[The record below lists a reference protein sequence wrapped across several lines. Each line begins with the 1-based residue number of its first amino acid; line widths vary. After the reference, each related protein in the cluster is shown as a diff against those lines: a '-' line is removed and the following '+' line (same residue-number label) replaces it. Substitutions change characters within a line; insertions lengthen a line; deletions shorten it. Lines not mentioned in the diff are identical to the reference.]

1 MYKELTEGKACISVL
16 GLGYVGLPIA
26 LAFAKKVKVIGFDIN
41 SDRIEMMKRGED
53 PSGELSASDFEGS
66 SIEFTSNPEDLRSA
80 NLHIVA
86 VPTPINPSQQPD
98 LTPLLE
104 ASKTL
109 GSILKKGDYVV
120 YESTVYPGCTEDD
133 CIPVLENVSGLKVC
147 SDFKVGYSPERIN
160 PGDKVNTFSTIVKV
174 VGGCDKEST
183 AEIARIYDLV
193 VDAGTHQVSSIKVAE
208 ASKIIENTQRDLNI
222 ALINELSIIFNKV
235 GINTYEVLEAAGTKW
250 NFLPFKPGLVGGH
263 CIGIDPYYLTWK
275 SNKLGYHAKVINS
288 ARYVNDSMGFYVG
301 KQTVKRMLAR
311 GVNPLNSRV
320 LVMGLTFKENVED
333 IRNTKVIDVIRE
345 LKSFN
350 VTVDVIDPFASSEE
364 AKSEY
369 DIDLIDA
376 PASKSYNAI
385 IVAVNHDNFTNL
397 SEEEFKNL
405 LVDGEGVFVDVKG
418 VFRNKIESLE
428 YWSL

>member
-1 MYKELTEGKACISVL
+1 
-16 GLGYVGLPIA
+16 
-26 LAFAKKVKVIGFDIN
+26 
-41 SDRIEMMKRGED
+41 
-53 PSGELSASDFEGS
+53 
-66 SIEFTSNPEDLRSA
+66 
-80 NLHIVA
+80 
-86 VPTPINPSQQPD
+86 
-98 LTPLLE
+98 
-104 ASKTL
+104 
-109 GSILKKGDYVV
+109 
-120 YESTVYPGCTEDD
+120 
-133 CIPVLENVSGLKVC
+133 
-147 SDFKVGYSPERIN
+147 
-160 PGDKVNTFSTIVKV
+160 
-174 VGGCDKEST
+174 
-183 AEIARIYDLV
+183 
-193 VDAGTHQVSSIKVAE
+193 
-208 ASKIIENTQRDLNI
+208 
-222 ALINELSIIFNKV
+222 
-235 GINTYEVLEAAGTKW
+235 
-250 NFLPFKPGLVGGH
+250 
-263 CIGIDPYYLTWK
+263 
-275 SNKLGYHAKVINS
+275 
-288 ARYVNDSMGFYVG
+288 
-301 KQTVKRMLAR
+301 MLAR

>member
-1 MYKELTEGKACISVL
+1 MYKELTEGKVCISVL